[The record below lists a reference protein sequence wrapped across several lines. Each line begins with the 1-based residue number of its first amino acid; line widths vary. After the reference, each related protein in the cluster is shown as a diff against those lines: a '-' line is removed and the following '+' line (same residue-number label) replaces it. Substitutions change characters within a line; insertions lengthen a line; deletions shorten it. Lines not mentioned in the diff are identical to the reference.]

1 MSKYQKLDEEDR
13 ELLRRLRKKRVIRA
27 VKEARKLIK
36 TPRGHFT
43 RYSWGQTWN
52 KLADKKE
59 EDTEL

>member
-36 TPRGHFT
+36 PRKATLH
-43 RYSWGQTWN
+43 
-52 KLADKKE
+52 
-59 EDTEL
+59 